1 MLGSGLFAAVA
12 LPSLAIFD
20 ELNSS
25 SLIYLEKV
33 HLLLAGAVL
42 PLKGIW
48 LVHSVWL
55 LGLRRW
61 RSNRKPDWLGVAAG
75 YAGFVLLT
83 AGWAFSHWRV
93 SEFEEQAWSE
103 YLAVSAAL
111 YLPFVY
117 SLTFRGVSFKV
128 SAAVSSKEQAVLS

>member
-1 MLGSGLFAAVA
+1 MFPTLSYLSAYPLYDRIFSFVLTVASLLLLVFHLYAWVTMHRYASRWDSWAMLGSGLFAAVA

-33 HLLLAGAVL
+33 HLLLVGAVL
-42 PLKGIW
+42 SLKGIW

-61 RSNRKPDWLGVAAG
+61 RSNRKPD
-75 YAGFVLLT
+75 
-83 AGWAFSHWRV
+83 
-93 SEFEEQAWSE
+93 
-103 YLAVSAAL
+103 
-111 YLPFVY
+111 
-117 SLTFRGVSFKV
+117 
-128 SAAVSSKEQAVLS
+128 